1 MPYPVSLLLALL
13 LTEAIE
19 IAVCLLWGMRGK
31 ELWIT
36 VLANVLTNPAVN
48 VLYLLARLYMR
59 LPQAA
64 VIAALEASAVVV
76 EWLVYRALTGTKR
89 PFLVSLSA
97 NAASYGAGLLLSV
110 LL

>member
-48 VLYLLARLYMR
+48 VLYLLARLYTR
-59 LPQAA
+59 LPQTV

-110 LL
+110 L